1 MSDRRTHT
9 AAVNRRRP
17 LVSGTVWNGLPR
29 HVTPRLCLLYLISP
43 GAWKLISLGAIS
55 TDGPYCCNVRAVTP
69 SHFDHFN
76 RSCYVMLCPFLDSRG
91 IWSNQLMPVKLY
103 CHCLLMVTVQFHLQT
118 YSVRKANINRW
129 LLRLRLSSSCPGRD
143 IGRRDFSTGVDRW
156 QLSLHHAKLSSF
168 CEGLP

>member
-1 MSDRRTHT
+1 MIILLHAYCWVGRWKTFENRSIFGEVMDKSIVCLIVGRTQLLSIVDDRSCLER
-9 AAVNRRRP
+9 
-17 LVSGTVWNGLPR
+17 SGTVWNGLPR

-91 IWSNQLMPVKLY
+91 IWSNQLMPVKLH

-118 YSVRKANINRW
+118 YSVR
-129 LLRLRLSSSCPGRD
+129 
-143 IGRRDFSTGVDRW
+143 
-156 QLSLHHAKLSSF
+156 
-168 CEGLP
+168 